1 MKHHGFLCNLK
12 NNAASP
18 VLTSLLIIMA
28 TCLGHAGRF
37 SSPASRLPDIGP
49 TLPTQKNSHATRQ
62 EPGCK
67 RLGMAHVLEVVQRR
81 WALPVGWT
89 VLAQLR
95 LRDLAHADKSRA
107 ALLGNFEPQKVCTHV
122 SPVPNPT
129 MELRR
134 SCTERKLVRCGRAR
148 AVFDK
153 RELVAG
159 FWAFRHLCTRQL
171 ISKGRRTMNAAVS
184 ASSLAKRW

>member
-28 TCLGHAGRF
+28 TCLGHAGRY

-49 TLPTQKNSHATRQ
+49 TLPTQKKSHATRQ

-107 ALLGNFEPQKVCTHV
+107 VLLGNFEPQKVCTHV

-129 MELRR
+129 MELRGLHGAK
-134 SCTERKLVRCGRAR
+134 SSSLRKGPGCFGQQR
-148 AVFDK
+148 
-153 RELVAG
+153 LVAG